1 MKTQFIGLFIAIL
14 LALNTT
20 AQLTIGNG
28 QHVLEITGGVS
39 TYYNQR
45 ILKPESDNKNKDRF
59 RLRDAQ
65 IQLEGRFKNTLEYEL
80 QVDFVDLASF
90 SSGEIDPEN
99 PGLMDA
105 YVIYKGFPL
114 FDIQMGYGK
123 LYYGRSSLVPF
134 SFSPYWQRSQIVRGE
149 MFSRRDAGLTL
160 MQDFWRQRINVYAGV
175 YTGLGE
181 ISLRGD
187 NDASGQPEVVG
198 RIDVA
203 YPSRYRYR
211 DIDDKVSPIPMFQL
225 GLNGRYTNKTLPEG
239 RTFPSFSEGRYGL
252 KMIDGERTAYGLD
265 ASMQYM
271 GFSAQFEIHQ
281 LLIRPS
287 DENSGLYQGFTAAE
301 AEGYVLAGGWIAQ
314 AHYFHKPWNLI
325 VSGRYETLDLSD
337 LIPGASHRL
346 GAAVAY
352 QFKGFDSMIKFQYF
366 NILQEESIDPIRWT
380 EQFRIGWQYNFK

>member
-1 MKTQFIGLFIAIL
+1 MNTIKLLFVFVFVVFSSIQ
-14 LALNTT
+14 
-20 AQLTIGNG
+20 AQLTLGNG
-28 QHVLEITGGVS
+28 EHVMEITGAVS

-45 ILKPESDNKNKDRF
+45 ILKPDNNNKNKDRF

-65 IQLEGRFKNTLEYEL
+65 LQLEGRVKNNIEYEL

-90 SSGEIDPEN
+90 ASGEIDPEN

-105 YVIYKGFPL
+105 FVIYKGFPL

-134 SFSPYWQRSQIVRGE
+134 SYSPYWQRAQIVRGD
-149 MFSRRDAGLTL
+149 MFSRRDVGLTL

-181 ISLRGD
+181 ITLRGD
-187 NDASGQPEVVG
+187 NDATGQPEVVG
-198 RIDVA
+198 RVDIA

-211 DIDDKVSPIPMFQL
+211 DIDDKITPIPMFQL
-225 GLNGRYTNKTLPEG
+225 GLNGRYFNKPLPEG
-239 RTFPSFSEGRYGL
+239 RTFPSFSEGRYDL
-252 KMIDGERTAYGLD
+252 KVVNGQRTAYGLD

-281 LLIRPS
+281 MLINPAN
-287 DENSGLYQGFTAAE
+287 DNSGLYQGFTAEE
-301 AEGYVLAGGWIAQ
+301 AEGYVLAGGWVAQ
-314 AHYFHKPWNLI
+314 AHYFYKPWNLI

-337 LIPGASHRL
+337 LVPGASHRL